1 LHRYCNKI
9 LVIKFISTFDL
20 NCVVSNNSIALPV
33 QPWLTGLRDRSDFDR
48 PLRRYCRSSV
58 VSGLV
63 IKRDQV
69 DFVIIFDR
77 VIVAGFLSG
86 NFGRAI
92 ALANFCLNRLFSDC
106 VYRDVVGNESA

>member
-1 LHRYCNKI
+1 M
-9 LVIKFISTFDL
+9 
-20 NCVVSNNSIALPV
+20 
-33 QPWLTGLRDRSDFDR
+33 
-48 PLRRYCRSSV
+48 

-69 DFVIIFDR
+69 DFVIIFDQ

-92 ALANFCLNRLFSDC
+92 ALAKFFF
-106 VYRDVVGNESA
+106 